1 MNSTEQTLLTPAQVA
16 AFLQV
21 NERTVTLW
29 LRNGYLR
36 GYKLGKEWRIAPQA
50 LQLFLDWHAN
60 MAKTG
65 DDAAGVESKR
75 AASDDGRPAPN
86 VGSPAPGARR
96 VNGVP
101 VGKPDS
107 TQSAQERTRSAQGY
121 HIGQERRRR
130 P

>member
-16 AFLQV
+16 DLLQV
-21 NERTVTLW
+21 KERTVTLW

-36 GYKLGKEWRIAPQA
+36 GYKLGKEWRVAPQA
-50 LQLFLDWHAN
+50 LELFLDWHAN
-60 MAKTG
+60 MAKAR
-65 DDAAGVESKR
+65 DDAGRVEPTG
-75 AASDDGRPAPN
+75 AAPEDARPAPN
-86 VGSPAPGARR
+86 NGSPAPGVQR